1 MEYNVWKW
9 TIKDEKMEKSQM
21 KAKMREMEENIR
33 DTQFNNLKSIVN
45 KEVNSKEICAKRLSE
60 RMQMKQ
66 RTFNPFLCNNNY
78 LSDLSIQENFL
89 KPKNSSFEQYEHL
102 EQ

>member
-9 TIKDEKMEKSQM
+9 TIKDEKMEKSKI
-21 KAKMREMEENIR
+21 KAKLREMEENIR
-33 DTQFNNLKSIVN
+33 TQQFDNLKILVN
-45 KEVNSKEICAKRLSE
+45 KEINSKEVCAKRLGE
-60 RMQMKQ
+60 RLQMKQ

-89 KPKNSSFEQYEHL
+89 KPKNSSFEI